1 MGIITSMKRQV
12 CIHWAKT
19 GIDSRGR
26 AQYVAP
32 VEKACRWAA
41 CATFACRDIS
51 RIEKT
56 GTQLSQ
62 QLDKRVTVL
71 KTTVKDNLPEIKSAL
86 IKIQERLE
94 KNDK

>member
-19 GIDSRGR
+19 GIDGRGR
-26 AQYVAP
+26 AQYAAP
-32 VEKACRWAA
+32 VERACRWAA
-41 CATFACRDIS
+41 CATFTCRDIS
-51 RIEKT
+51 RI
-56 GTQLSQ
+56 
-62 QLDKRVTVL
+62 TVL